1 MSLVTYPHSD
11 APDRREPRG
20 TLIVYGVVETL
31 DLDHGPATAGN
42 SPHSVALFSGPEE
55 GQALAEYGLT
65 LAFVFVACII
75 ALGAL
80 GLAIAGEL
88 DAITAAL
95 P

>member
-1 MSLVTYPHSD
+1 MSDKFALAV
-11 APDRREPRG
+11 
-20 TLIVYGVVETL
+20 
-31 DLDHGPATAGN
+31 
-42 SPHSVALFSGPEE
+42 SPHSVARFSSPEE
-55 GQALAEYGLT
+55 GQALAEYALI

>member
-1 MSLVTYPHSD
+1 MSLVTYPYSD
-11 APDRREPRG
+11 APDRRAPRG
-20 TLIVYGVVETL
+20 TCIVYRVETL
-31 DLDHGPATAGN
+31 DLDPGPATAGN
-42 SPHSVALFSGPEE
+42 SPHSAARFSRPEE